1 MESSPDYDYSKGKL
15 GQFPQTT
22 SSAQSMVSNL
32 LVCKTKS
39 MYANSLSMYRQLELL
54 NTKHRKTDI
63 FNSYDDTQLLLSSPK
78 AVLVTFQTYLDV
90 DIGRLGYISTFGF
103 VNLKSGLLN
112 FLYMCLDLVLELTLI

>member
-1 MESSPDYDYSKGKL
+1 
-15 GQFPQTT
+15 
-22 SSAQSMVSNL
+22 
-32 LVCKTKS
+32 
-39 MYANSLSMYRQLELL
+39 MYRQLELL

-112 FLYMCLDLVLELTLI
+112 FLYMCLDLVLELSLI